1 MLDAMAAALGAGL
14 VGGFAYSAAN
24 SVGLI
29 AFDADLAIISVLM
42 AVVYLVVIA
51 VGNLRYR

>member
-1 MLDAMAAALGAGL
+1 MLDAMAAALGVGL